1 MVLNW
6 DPGLARRGQQGD
18 EREKGKKRENGEVSK
33 KTEKTEKG
41 FELELGSGKG
51 EGKSRR
57 IRKDLFLRV
66 LQMGLG

>member
-1 MVLNW
+1 M
-6 DPGLARRGQQGD
+6 
-18 EREKGKKRENGEVSK
+18 SK

>member
-1 MVLNW
+1 MEV
-6 DPGLARRGQQGD
+6 GFCFAFIA
-18 EREKGKKRENGEVSK
+18 EKA
-33 KTEKTEKG
+33 EKG

-66 LQMGLG
+66 LQMGFG